1 MQAVGKHFGCDQPV
15 GPRPPKLICH
25 TLDGVGAGNTEHDVK
40 ATIVCCSI
48 LQYAIIYYSILQYTM
63 VEYSIIYV

>member
-15 GPRPPKLICH
+15 GPRPPQLICH

-40 ATIVCCSI
+40 AIIIVCCSI
-48 LQYAIIYYSILQYTM
+48 LQYAIIYYSILQYSM
-63 VEYSIIYV
+63 V